1 MSNPIFGYYQ
11 FSGKKILVTGASSG
25 IGQETAIILSK
36 LGARIVLVARDI
48 TRLEATLTKMDG
60 SGHKV
65 ISLDIANEEDLT
77 SLFEEAIEDG
87 EKLNGLVHCAGMS
100 QVLPVRMLTKE
111 RLINEMSVNY
121 FSYIEL
127 IRQFSKKRFSD
138 GGSIVGIS
146 SIAADRPA
154 KGQTNYAASKDA
166 MNVATQALAIELVE
180 KGIRVNT
187 VLPGMV
193 TTEMAKGVSDLGVS
207 LEKIEKQQLLGACA
221 VDDIVNTIVFLLSD
235 LSSKITGRKFFVD
248 GGRLL

>member
-1 MSNPIFGYYQ
+1 MSNLIFDYYQ

-25 IGQETAIILSK
+25 IGQQTAITLSK

-48 TRLEATLTKMDG
+48 TRLEATLNRMNG
-60 SGHKV
+60 YGHKV

-77 SLFEEAIEDG
+77 SLFKEAIEDG
-87 EKLNGLVHCAGMS
+87 KKLNGLVHCAGMS
-100 QVLPVRMLTKE
+100 QVLPVSMLTKE
-111 RLINEMSVNY
+111 RLVKEMAINY

-127 IRQFSKKRFSD
+127 IRQFSKKKYSE

-146 SIAADRPA
+146 SIASDRPA
-154 KGQTNYAASKDA
+154 KCQTNYAASKDA
-166 MNVATQALAIELVE
+166 MNVATQALAIELAE
-180 KGIRVNT
+180 KGIRINT

-193 TTEMAKGVSDLGVS
+193 ITKMAKGVSDLGVS
-207 LEKIEKQQLLGACA
+207 LDMIEKQQLLGACT
-221 VDDIVNTIVFLLSD
+221 VDDIIGPIIFLLSD